1 MKFWELV
8 PRDSCPELLPI
19 RGMNFHMHQS
29 DIILFDTSSI
39 LEINIHRFH
48 MSDSQENRYTQAEVD
63 AIVAALEQDLA
74 QAQTEIRQL
83 REQVSALWA
92 EHLRRSLD
100 SAISSSKTYHRSV
113 LTNRC
118 VP

>member
-1 MKFWELV
+1 
-8 PRDSCPELLPI
+8 
-19 RGMNFHMHQS
+19 
-29 DIILFDTSSI
+29 
-39 LEINIHRFH
+39 

-63 AIVAALEQDLA
+63 AIVAALA

-83 REQVSALWA
+83 RDQVSAHWA

-100 SAISSSKTYHRSV
+100 SAISFSKTYHRSV

-118 VP
+118 IP

>member
-1 MKFWELV
+1 
-8 PRDSCPELLPI
+8 
-19 RGMNFHMHQS
+19 MHQS
-29 DIILFDTSSI
+29 DINFFDSSI
-39 LEINIHRFH
+39 FLEINIRRFQ
-48 MSDSQENRYTQAEVD
+48 MSDSQEKIYTQAEVD
-63 AIVAALEQDLA
+63 AIVAQALA
-74 QAQTEIRQL
+74 QVQTEIRQL

>member
-1 MKFWELV
+1 
-8 PRDSCPELLPI
+8 
-19 RGMNFHMHQS
+19 MNFHMHQS

>member
-1 MKFWELV
+1 
-8 PRDSCPELLPI
+8 
-19 RGMNFHMHQS
+19 MHQS
-29 DIILFDTSSI
+29 DINFFDSSI
-39 LEINIHRFH
+39 FLEINIRRFQ
-48 MSDSQENRYTQAEVD
+48 MSDSQEKIYTQAEVD
-63 AIVAALEQDLA
+63 AIVAQALA